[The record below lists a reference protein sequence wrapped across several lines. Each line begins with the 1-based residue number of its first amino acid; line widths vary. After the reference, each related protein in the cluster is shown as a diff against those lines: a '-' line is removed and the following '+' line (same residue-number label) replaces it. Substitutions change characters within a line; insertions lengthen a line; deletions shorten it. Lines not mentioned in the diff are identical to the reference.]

1 MPGSLLW
8 FPPGGP
14 GNGPMPRPP
23 ACIGRT
29 TPRSLTPGAELLSDS
44 RSCFFN
50 KKTCR
55 ENRGHPVKIT
65 WRNFICCSECS
76 LHQWSKRVKDDS
88 FLLATVDIN
97 LAYVGVAMMVASP
110 HLLVKAL
117 ILHVKSVQ
125 MIFQFNISCSDIFC
139 VRFGQSYLPL
149 EGMQLALCELLAHL
163 FILILQES
171 ICKPSI

>member
-55 ENRGHPVKIT
+55 ENRGHPVKIR

-76 LHQWSKRVKDDS
+76 LHQWSKRVKRRFLFASNSRYKPCLCWGCHDGGKSSLVGEGSHSPCQERADDLPVQHI
-88 FLLATVDIN
+88 LLWYLLRRIWTE
-97 LAYVGVAMMVASP
+97 LSASRGNAACP
-110 HLLVKAL
+110 LRAPCPSLHSHPARKHL
-117 ILHVKSVQ
+117 
-125 MIFQFNISCSDIFC
+125 
-139 VRFGQSYLPL
+139 
-149 EGMQLALCELLAHL
+149 
-163 FILILQES
+163 
-171 ICKPSI
+171 